1 LDATQL
7 AALGQSA
14 KVISAAAH
22 SVLATV
28 AQRRS
33 TADSPPRH
41 LNVMRSENAQN
52 AAAAKL

>member
-1 LDATQL
+1 
-7 AALGQSA
+7 
-14 KVISAAAH
+14 VISAAAH

-28 AQRRS
+28 AERRS